1 MLKDFATLTPQDQ
14 RRRMQTLAQSALA
27 HYDVIVQRCTRVGDS
42 TNLIYR
48 IDSEDGH
55 HFALRLA
62 APGWRSLSDLQA
74 EALWL
79 EALTRDT
86 DICVPHMVRAKNGEA
101 VVTAQVDGVPE
112 PRYATLMSWLPGE
125 VLDKELLTKANLVK
139 MGNLFGRMH
148 IHGAAWQPPVEFA
161 ARRFD
166 RMFARGEPDVL
177 FDAAQQD
184 AFTPHSLAI
193 LQQVREKVDAAYASI
208 DPADLRVIHCDL
220 WHENIK
226 VYKGQLCPFD
236 FEDTIWGYRL
246 HDIAMAMLDLLEVV
260 GNERYETLLAA
271 FQRGY
276 IQHLAWPE
284 GDLTTLQM
292 GRYLWKLNYVARRE
306 RVYLAKFV
314 EYCAGLFERA
324 LVHGTLVFPAKA

>member
-1 MLKDFATLTPQDQ
+1 
-14 RRRMQTLAQSALA
+14 MQELAHAALA
-27 HYDVIVQRCTRVGDS
+27 HYDVKVGRCVRVGDS

-48 IDSEDGH
+48 VDTEDGQ

-62 APGWRSLSDLQA
+62 APGWRTLSDLQA

-79 EALTRDT
+79 EALAHDT
-86 DICVPHMVRAKNGEA
+86 DICVPRIVRAKNGEA
-101 VVTAQVDGVPE
+101 VVTAQTDGVPE
-112 PRYATLMSWLPGE
+112 PRHATLMSWLPGE
-125 VLDKELLTKANLVK
+125 LLDKENITKANLVK
-139 MGNLFGRMH
+139 MGDLFARMH
-148 IHGAAWQPPVEFA
+148 IHGATWQPPAEFV

-177 FDAAQQD
+177 FDEAQMD
-184 AFTPHSLAI
+184 AFTPHTLAI
-193 LQQVREKVDAAYASI
+193 MRQVRAKVDAEYANI
-208 DPADLRVIHCDL
+208 NPADLRVIHCDL

-226 VYKGQLCPFD
+226 IYKGKLCPFD

-246 HDIAMAMLDLLEVV
+246 HDIAMALLDLLEVV

-271 FQRGY
+271 FKRGY
-276 IQHLAWPE
+276 TQHLPWPD

-306 RVYLAKFV
+306 RAYLAKFV
-314 EYCAGLFERA
+314 AYCAGLFEHA
-324 LVHGTLVFPAKA
+324 LAHGKMMFPVKA